1 MPNREKE
8 STVSKLCRQKR
19 PPPRPVLKLIING
32 NRFRHGMKQPRVVL
46 TDGAYYIDALFK
58 ETMESELAKLVDRS
72 IILRAYL
79 VNHTS
84 LPSNKRHYYLEVTE
98 FEVQNDNNKANGRKQ
113 MEESVAIVSDIDSL
127 LNKKP

>member
-1 MPNREKE
+1 
-8 STVSKLCRQKR
+8 
-19 PPPRPVLKLIING
+19 
-32 NRFRHGMKQPRVVL
+32 MKQPRVVL